1 MEKQKKTLSKEAF
14 DALFNENAVLIEYQ
28 DRLPAERAIQLFG
41 KDALDFAERM
51 NKHDFGGYG
60 IGEYTQMYVTK
71 HGAMLAATYNNIV
84 ILAAN
89 KSATK
94 AENRQKEGV

>member
-28 DRLPAERAIQLFG
+28 DRLPAERALQLFG

-51 NKHDFGGYG
+51 SKHDFGGYG

-71 HGAMLAATYNNIV
+71 HGAMLAATYNNIA
-84 ILAAN
+84 ILAA
-89 KSATK
+89 KRGR
-94 AENRQKEGV
+94 E